1 MMIEKVYCADVKS
14 KMEGERVRLAGW
26 VYRKREVGKKVFI
39 VLRDSSGIIQTVFT
53 KELSEEAYTKA
64 KQVGIES
71 SVIIEGTVKVD
82 SRAPTGVEVQADK
95 IEIIQNVEFFPITK
109 DASDEFL
116 LDVRHLHLHSPKVA
130 DVMKVKGALMQA
142 AREWLLQDGWYE
154 VFPPI
159 LVTGAVEGGST
170 LFKLKYFDRE
180 AYLSQSAQ
188 LYLEAAIF
196 GLEKVWSLTPSFR
209 AEKSR
214 TRRHLTEYWH
224 LELEAAWMDLW
235 DIMKVEEELVSY
247 MVQRTLELRRKEIER
262 FRKDV
267 TTLKNTEPPFPR
279 ISYDEAIDVLQG
291 KGVKIEWGED
301 MGADEERVL
310 TEEFDRPFFVY
321 GYPKHIKAFYMK
333 EDPEDPRKVLAAD
346 MLAPEGYGE
355 IIGGSQR
362 EDDYEKLVQ
371 RILEEGMDPKNYEW
385 YLDLR
390 KYGSVP
396 HSGFGLGLERL
407 VAWVLKL
414 DHIKWATLFPRTP
427 SRIYP

>member
-1 MMIEKVYCADVKS
+1 MMIEKIYCADVKL

-39 VLRDSSGIIQTVFT
+39 VLRDSSGVIQTIFT
-53 KELSEEAYTKA
+53 KDLSEDAYRRA

-71 SVIIEGTVKVD
+71 SVIIEGTVKSD
-82 SRAPTGVEVQADK
+82 PRAPTGVEIQADE

-116 LDVRHLHLHSPKVA
+116 LDVRHLHLHSPKVGSI
-130 DVMKVKGALMQA
+130 MKVKGTLMQA

-159 LVTGAVEGGST
+159 LVTGAVEGGAT
-170 LFKLKYFDRE
+170 LFKLKYFDGE

-235 DIMKVEEELVSY
+235 DLLKVEEELVSY
-247 MVQRTLELRRKEIER
+247 MVQRTLELRKKEIEE
-262 FRKDV
+262 FRKDF
-267 TTLKNTEPPFPR
+267 TTLKNSEPPFPR
-279 ISYDEAIDVLQG
+279 ISYDEAIDILQS

-301 MGADEERVL
+301 MGADEERIL
-310 TEEFDRPFFVY
+310 TQEFDRPFFVY

-333 EDPEDPRKVLAAD
+333 EDPEDSRKALAAD

-355 IIGGSQR
+355 VIGGSER
-362 EDDYEKLVQ
+362 EDDYNKLVQ
-371 RILEEGMDPKNYEW
+371 RIIEEGMDPKNYEW

-414 DHIKWATLFPRTP
+414 DHIRWATLFPRTP

>member
-1 MMIEKVYCADVKS
+1 M
-14 KMEGERVRLAGW
+14 
-26 VYRKREVGKKVFI
+26 
-39 VLRDSSGIIQTVFT
+39 
-53 KELSEEAYTKA
+53 
-64 KQVGIES
+64 
-71 SVIIEGTVKVD
+71 
-82 SRAPTGVEVQADK
+82 
-95 IEIIQNVEFFPITK
+95 
-109 DASDEFL
+109 
-116 LDVRHLHLHSPKVA
+116 
-130 DVMKVKGALMQA
+130 
-142 AREWLLQDGWYE
+142 
-154 VFPPI
+154 
-159 LVTGAVEGGST
+159 
-170 LFKLKYFDRE
+170 YFERE

-235 DIMKVEEELVSY
+235 DLLKVEEELVSY
-247 MVQRTLELRRKEIER
+247 MVQRTLELRKKEIEE
-262 FRKDV
+262 FRKDF
-267 TTLKNTEPPFPR
+267 TTLKNSEPPFPR
-279 ISYDEAIDVLQG
+279 ISYDEAIDILQS

-301 MGADEERVL
+301 MGADEERIL
-310 TEEFDRPFFVY
+310 TQEFDRPFFVY

-333 EDPEDPRKVLAAD
+333 EDPEDSRKALAAD

-355 IIGGSQR
+355 VIGGSQR
-362 EDDYEKLVQ
+362 EDDYNKLVQ
-371 RILEEGMDPKNYEW
+371 RIIEEGMDPKNYEW

-414 DHIKWATLFPRTP
+414 DHIRWATLFPRTP

>member
-1 MMIEKVYCADVKS
+1 MIDKVYCAEVKPEL
-14 KMEGERVRLAGW
+14 EGKRVKLAGW

-39 VLRDSSGIIQTVFT
+39 VLRDSSGIVQIVFA
-53 KELSEEAYTKA
+53 KDLNEEAYIEA
-64 KQVGIES
+64 KKLGVES
-71 SVIIEGTVKVD
+71 SVIIEGTVKTD
-82 SRAPTGVEVQADK
+82 PRAPTGAEVRADK
-95 IEIIQNVEFFPITK
+95 LQVIQNVDFFPITK
-109 DASDEFL
+109 DASPEFL
-116 LDVRHLHLHSPKVA
+116 LDVRHLHLRSPKVA
-130 DVMKVKGALMQA
+130 SVMKVKATLMQA

-170 LFKLKYFDRE
+170 LFKLKYFDKT

-214 TRRHLTEYWH
+214 TRRHLTEFWH
-224 LELEAAWMDLW
+224 LELEAAWMNLW
-235 DIMKVEEELVSY
+235 DIMKVEEELVGY
-247 MVQRTLELRRKEIER
+247 MIQRTLELRRSDIET
-262 FRKDV
+262 FRKDL
-267 TTLKNTEPPFPR
+267 TSLKNAVPSFPR
-279 ISYDEAIDVLQG
+279 ISYDEAIDILQSR
-291 KGVKIEWGED
+291 GVQIEWGED

-310 TEEFDRPFFVY
+310 TQEFEAPFFVY
-321 GYPKHIKAFYMK
+321 DYPKHIKAFYMK

-362 EDDYEKLVQ
+362 EDDYEKLVE
-371 RILEEGMDPKNYEW
+371 RIREEGMDPRNYEW

-414 DHIKWATLFPRTP
+414 DHVRWATLFPRTP
-427 SRIYP
+427 SRLYP

>member
-1 MMIEKVYCADVKS
+1 MMIEKVYCADVKP

-130 DVMKVKGALMQA
+130 DIMKVKGALMQA

-279 ISYDEAIDVLQG
+279 ISYDEAIDILQG

>member
-1 MMIEKVYCADVKS
+1 
-14 KMEGERVRLAGW
+14 
-26 VYRKREVGKKVFI
+26 
-39 VLRDSSGIIQTVFT
+39 
-53 KELSEEAYTKA
+53 
-64 KQVGIES
+64 
-71 SVIIEGTVKVD
+71 
-82 SRAPTGVEVQADK
+82 
-95 IEIIQNVEFFPITK
+95 
-109 DASDEFL
+109 
-116 LDVRHLHLHSPKVA
+116 
-130 DVMKVKGALMQA
+130 MKVKGTLMQA

-159 LVTGAVEGGST
+159 LVTGAVEGGAT
-170 LFKLKYFDRE
+170 LFKLKYFDRY

-214 TRRHLTEYWH
+214 TRRHLTEFWH

-247 MVQRTLELRRKEIER
+247 MVQRTLELRKKEIELY
-262 FRKDV
+262 RKDDIK
-267 TTLKNTEPPFPR
+267 TLKNAVPPFPR
-279 ISYDEAIDVLQG
+279 ISYDEAIDILQS
-291 KGVKIEWGED
+291 KGVNIEWGGED

-310 TEEFDRPFFVY
+310 TEEFESPFFVY

-362 EDDYEKLVQ
+362 EDNYDKLVQ
-371 RILEEGMDPKNYEW
+371 RILEEGMDPPKDYECT
-385 YLDLR
+385 LTSGSTAAFLTAASASVLR
-390 KYGSVP
+390 D
-396 HSGFGLGLERL
+396 
-407 VAWVLKL
+407 W
-414 DHIKWATLFPRTP
+414 
-427 SRIYP
+427 

>member
-1 MMIEKVYCADVKS
+1 MIDKIYCADVQPD
-14 KMEGERVRLAGW
+14 MEGKRVKLAGW

-39 VLRDSSGIIQTVFT
+39 VLRDSSGIIQTIFK
-53 KELSEEAYTKA
+53 KELSEEAYETAKKA
-64 KQVGIES
+64 GIES
-71 SVIIEGTVKVD
+71 SVIIEGTVKAD
-82 SRAPTGVEVQADK
+82 PRAPTGVEIQADR
-95 IEIIQNVEFFPITK
+95 IEIVQNVDFFPITK
-109 DASDEFL
+109 DASEEFL

-130 DVMKVKGALMQA
+130 AIMKVKATMMQA

-159 LVTGAVEGGST
+159 LVTGAVEGGAT
-170 LFKLKYFDRE
+170 LFKLKYFDKT

-214 TRRHLTEYWH
+214 TRRHLTEFWH
-224 LELEAAWMDLW
+224 LELEGAWMDLW

-247 MVQRTLELRRKEIER
+247 MVQRTLELRRSEIET
-262 FRKDV
+262 FRKDL
-267 TTLKNTEPPFPR
+267 TTLKNAVPPFPR
-279 ISYDEAIDVLQG
+279 VSYDEAIDILQS
-291 KGVKIEWGED
+291 KGVEIEWGED
-301 MGADEERVL
+301 MGADEERIL
-310 TEEFDRPFFVY
+310 TQEFEAPFFVY
-321 GYPKHIKAFYMK
+321 GYPKGIKAFYMK

-362 EDDYEKLVQ
+362 EDDYNKLVQ
-371 RILEEGMDPKNYEW
+371 RILEEGMKPEDYEW

-414 DHIKWATLFPRTP
+414 DHVRWATLFPRTP
-427 SRIYP
+427 SRLYP

>member
-1 MMIEKVYCADVKS
+1 MIDKVYCADVTPE
-14 KMEGERVRLAGW
+14 MEGEHVKLAGW

-39 VLRDSSGIIQTVFT
+39 VLRDSSGIVQVVFSRD
-53 KELSEEAYTKA
+53 LSKEAYRVARTL
-64 KQVGIES
+64 GIES
-71 SVIIEGTVKVD
+71 SVVIEGTVKAD
-82 SRAPTGVEVQADK
+82 PRAPTGAEVRAEK
-95 IEIIQNVEFFPITK
+95 IKVIQNVEFFPITK
-109 DASDEFL
+109 DASRDFL

-130 DVMKVKGALMQA
+130 AVMKVKATLMQA
-142 AREWLLQDGWYE
+142 AREWLLQNGWYE

-159 LVTGAVEGGST
+159 LVTGAVEGGAT
-170 LFKLKYFDRE
+170 LFKLKYFDKT

-196 GLEKVWSLTPSFR
+196 SLEKVWSLTPSFR

-214 TRRHLTEYWH
+214 TRRHLTEFWH

-247 MVQRTLELRRKEIER
+247 MVQRALELRKKEIELY
-262 FRKDV
+262 RKDL
-267 TTLKNTEPPFPR
+267 TALKNTVPPFPR
-279 ISYDEAIDVLQG
+279 ISYDEAIEILQG
-291 KGVKIEWGED
+291 KGVRIEWGED

-310 TEEFDRPFFVY
+310 TEEFESPFFVY
-321 GYPKHIKAFYMK
+321 GYPKGIKAFYMK
-333 EDPEDPRKVLAAD
+333 EDPKDPRKVLAAD

-355 IIGGSQR
+355 VIGGSQR
-362 EDDYEKLVQ
+362 EDDYDKLVQ
-371 RILEEGMDPKNYEW
+371 RIIEEGMDPKNYEW

-407 VAWVLKL
+407 VAWLLKL
-414 DHIKWATLFPRTP
+414 DHVRWATLFPRTP
-427 SRIYP
+427 SRLYP

>member
-1 MMIEKVYCADVKS
+1 MIDKIYCAEIKPE
-14 KMEGERVRLAGW
+14 MERQRIKLAGW
-26 VYRKREVGKKVFI
+26 VYRKREIKDKVFI
-39 VLRDSSGIIQTVFT
+39 VLRDSSGIIQIVF
-53 KELSEEAYTKA
+53 KEELSKEAYGKA
-64 KQVGIES
+64 RKVGIES
-71 SVIIEGTVKVD
+71 SIIAEGVVKPD
-82 SRAPTGVEVQADK
+82 PRAPGGVEIQGDR
-95 IEIIQNVEFFPITK
+95 IEVISNVEFFPITK
-109 DASDEFL
+109 DASEEFL
-116 LDVRHLHLHSPKVA
+116 LDVRHLHLRSPKVA
-130 DVMKVKGALMQA
+130 AIMKVKATLMQA

-159 LVTGAVEGGST
+159 FLTAAVEGGST
-170 LFKLKYFDRE
+170 LFKLKYFDKT

-214 TRRHLTEYWH
+214 TRRHLTEFWH

-247 MVQRTLELRRKEIER
+247 MVQRTLELRRKEVET
-262 FRKDV
+262 FRKDL
-267 TTLKNTEPPFPR
+267 TTLKNAEPPFPR
-279 ISYDEAIDVLQG
+279 ISYDEAIDILQS
-291 KGVKIEWGED
+291 KGVQIEWGED

-310 TEEFDRPFFVY
+310 TQEFDRPFFVY

-333 EDPEDPRKVLAAD
+333 IDPEDERKALAAD

-362 EDDYEKLVQ
+362 EDSYEKLVQ
-371 RILEEGMDPKNYEW
+371 RIIEEGMDPKDYEW

-396 HSGFGLGLERL
+396 HSGFGLGVERL

-427 SRIYP
+427 ARLYP

>member
-1 MMIEKVYCADVKS
+1 MIDKIYCADVRPEL
-14 KMEGERVRLAGW
+14 EGKRVKLAGW

-39 VLRDSSGIIQTVFT
+39 VLRDSSGIVQVVFS
-53 KELSEEAYTKA
+53 KDLSEEAYREA
-64 KQVGIES
+64 KKLGIES
-71 SVIIEGTVKVD
+71 SVIIEGTVKAD
-82 SRAPTGVEVQADK
+82 PRAPTGAEVQADK
-95 IEIIQNVEFFPITK
+95 LEVIQNVEFFPITK
-109 DASDEFL
+109 DASQEFL
-116 LDVRHLHLHSPKVA
+116 LDVRHLHLRSPKVA
-130 DVMKVKGALMQA
+130 VIMKVKATLMQA

-159 LVTGAVEGGST
+159 LVTGAVEGGAT
-170 LFKLKYFDRE
+170 LFKLKYFDKT

-214 TRRHLTEYWH
+214 TRRHLTEFWH

-247 MVQRTLELRRKEIER
+247 MVQRTLELRRSEIELY
-262 FRKDV
+262 RKDDIK
-267 TTLKNTEPPFPR
+267 TLKNTVPPFPR
-279 ISYDEAIDVLQG
+279 ISYDEAIEVLQS
-291 KGVKIEWGED
+291 KGVNIEWGDD

-310 TEEFDRPFFVY
+310 TEEFESPFFVY

-333 EDPEDPRKVLAAD
+333 EDPSDPRKVLAAD

-362 EDDYEKLVQ
+362 EDDYDKLVQ
-371 RILEEGMDPKNYEW
+371 RILEEGMKPEDYQW

-414 DHIKWATLFPRTP
+414 DHVRWATLFPRTP
-427 SRIYP
+427 SRLYP